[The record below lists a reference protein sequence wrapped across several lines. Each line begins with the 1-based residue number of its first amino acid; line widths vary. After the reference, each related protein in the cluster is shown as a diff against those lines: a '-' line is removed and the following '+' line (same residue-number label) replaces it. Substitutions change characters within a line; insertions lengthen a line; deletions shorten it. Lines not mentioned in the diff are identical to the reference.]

1 MSKTKKASRTS
12 QKDAND
18 VDELQPLTLTGTDF
32 ADDVFDEAAPIAEM
46 EKNDRRISETDSDP
60 WEHNGAPSYEAK
72 NNSVKTTRKPEVSRS
87 ISLEDPEVR
96 CGFGPYKPDVLQRFN
111 NPKCLLAFLSFFAFI
126 QGFVVNGI
134 NNVNTTSIE
143 RRFGLPSSKVGSIS
157 SAYDVSAAI
166 VGLIISYFGSG
177 RHKPKFLSLAAGSMA
192 IGSFVMT
199 LPHFTNG
206 LYLWGENIR
215 GTCSEELDA
224 DTCSA
229 DESLQHYLYVFL
241 LGQAL
246 HGVGGTTLYI
256 VGVSLM
262 DDSVPASSSPLYI
275 GIFYAFATF
284 GPALGYIFGGQMLNV
299 YVDFN
304 EPTGNSGNLVPG
316 DPRWVGAWWVG
327 FLVASLVMVSVAI
340 PMAAYGVELPAAKTV
355 RDTRVSQM
363 HNDHVIDSKSKE
375 EISGSLRD
383 LPRSFWILLTNPAFA
398 LLTLAGAAEG
408 LSTSGFATFMPKLI
422 QNQFG
427 TTAAWA
433 SILGGI
439 VAVPGAAGGQFV
451 SGYLCK
457 RLNLKVRG
465 MLRLII
471 CVCLIATVL
480 DFCVWIRCEQETI
493 VGVSSQYSTSYF
505 EELPNLQSES
515 CNKNCSCSSEF
526 YQPVCSDQEVQY
538 FSPCHAGCHGH
549 NADRSTYNNCTCLSH
564 YEGYSADNS
573 TTTVTSGKCRETC
586 LLLYI
591 FLPVLLLDIFFR
603 FAQSPPALSVTLR
616 CIHDKQRTFALGIQW
631 FVVRLMGTV
640 PGPIMFG
647 TVIDSSCLVWKEKCG
662 ENTSCW
668 IYDNAQLSRNFFII
682 LFAVKITTSILFV
695 SAYKLYKPPIEKSV
709 SYVVSNGSKSLDS
722 LRQGDKEDTSSCNGS
737 DIIEQQ
743 STVTVL

>member
-1 MSKTKKASRTS
+1 MSKTKKTSRS
-12 QKDAND
+12 SLKDAND
-18 VDELQPLTLTGTDF
+18 GSELQPLTFIGSELL
-32 ADDVFDEAAPIAEM
+32 DDVFDEASPIAEM
-46 EKNDRRISETDSDP
+46 EKHDKRVSETDSDP
-60 WEHNGAPSYEAK
+60 WEQNGRPNLEEK
-72 NNSVKTTRKPEVSRS
+72 NNSVKSTRKVEVSRS
-87 ISLEDPEVR
+87 LSLEDPDVR

-166 VGLIISYFGSG
+166 VGLIISHFGSG
-177 RHKPKFLSLAAGSMA
+177 RNKPKFLSLAAGSMA

-215 GTCSEELDA
+215 GTCSEIVEA
-224 DTCSA
+224 DTCNM
-229 DESLQHYLYVFL
+229 DESLQNYLYVFL

-262 DDSVPASSSPLYI
+262 DDSVPATSSPMYI
-275 GIFYAFATF
+275 GIFYSFATF

-304 EPTGNSGNLVPG
+304 EPAGNSGNLTPG

-340 PMAAYGVELPAAKTV
+340 PMAAYGVELPAAKKV

-363 HNDHVIDSKSKE
+363 HNDHVIDSKSNKE
-375 EISGSLRD
+375 IGSSLRD
-383 LPRSFWILLTNPAFA
+383 LPRSFWILLTNPAFT
-398 LLTLAGAAEG
+398 LITLAGAAEG
-408 LSTSGFATFMPKLI
+408 LTTSGFSTFMPKLI

-439 VAVPGAAGGQFV
+439 VAVPGAAGGQLI

-471 CVCLIATVL
+471 VVCLVAAIL

-493 VGVSSQYSTSYF
+493 VGVSSQYSTSYS
-505 EELPNLQSES
+505 EDLPNLQSLS
-515 CNKNCSCSSEF
+515 CNSNCSCSSEF
-526 YQPVCSDQEVQY
+526 YQPVCSDQHVQY

-549 NADRSTYNNCTCLSH
+549 NADRSKYTNCTCVSQ
-564 YEGYSADNS
+564 YKGYVPDNI
-573 TTTVTSGKCRETC
+573 TTTVTSGKCQDSC

-591 FLPVLLLDIFFR
+591 FLPVLLFAIFFR

-647 TVIDSSCLVWKEKCG
+647 SVIDSSCLVWQEKCG

-668 IYDNAQLSRNFFII
+668 IYDNSQLSRNFFII
-682 LFAVKITTSILFV
+682 LFSVKVTTSVIFII
-695 SAYKLYKPPIEKSV
+695 AYKLYKPPIDKSV
-709 SYVVSNGSKSLDS
+709 SYVVTNGTKLSESSKQDDNSSNSESEILD
-722 LRQGDKEDTSSCNGS
+722 QH
-737 DIIEQQ
+737 